1 MTTLRSWWQTIQ
13 RAAHTV
19 GDFQAR
25 VLLTVLYAIFVVPV
39 GLFLRANDDT
49 LGLRR
54 QQGEASHWQPR
65 ESHAA
70 ELRAAR
76 RQF

>member
-1 MTTLRSWWQTIQ
+1 MI
-13 RAAHTV
+13 
-19 GDFQAR
+19 
-25 VLLTVLYAIFVVPV
+25 LTVLYAIFVVPV

-54 QQGEASHWQPR
+54 KRGGASHWQPR

-70 ELRAAR
+70 DVRAAS

>member
-1 MTTLRSWWQTIQ
+1 MNTLRSWWRNTQ
-13 RAAHTV
+13 RAAHAI

-25 VLLTVLYAIFVVPV
+25 VILTVLYAIFVVPV

-49 LGLRR
+49 LGMRR
-54 QQGEASHWQPR
+54 KQDEASHWQPH

-70 ELRAAR
+70 DVRAAR